1 MKHIQLFEDFQEGPM
16 QKPKGLLSR
25 IAQGA
30 KHAMGMESKDDRKS
44 IESIHTAIK
53 DSHKYSWIKNV
64 REIQPGV
71 IVAQVADKSLMVDAN
86 TPEIMYKG
94 KELDLQNLQDEADR
108 LYTILVRRKTE
119 M

>member
-16 QKPKGLLSR
+16 QKPKGFFSR
-25 IAQGA
+25 MAQGA
-30 KHAMGMESKDDRKS
+30 KHALGMENKDDRKS

-53 DSHKYSWIKNV
+53 DSHKYNWIKNV
-64 REIQPGV
+64 REIKPGV
-71 IVAQVADKSLMVDAN
+71 IVAQVADKSLTVDAN

-94 KELDLQNLQDEADR
+94 KELDLNNLQDEADH